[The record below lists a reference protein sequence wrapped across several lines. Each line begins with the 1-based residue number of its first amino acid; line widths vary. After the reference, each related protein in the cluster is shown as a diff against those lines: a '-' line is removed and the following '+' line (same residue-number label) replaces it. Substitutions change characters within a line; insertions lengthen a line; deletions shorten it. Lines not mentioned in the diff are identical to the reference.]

1 MLNFVDT
8 LFNPIL
14 EWTSTIREQIMQA
27 SIPLSRSL
35 DLSELF
41 APYSL
46 ISPQWSLVITTGFS
60 LAFVYSVIFIVSN
73 STGLLERFRNV
84 VKWW

>member
-14 EWTSTIREQIMQA
+14 DWTVTIRNQLSYA
-27 SIPLSRSL
+27 SVPVSRSIN
-35 DLSELF
+35 LSDLF
-41 APYSL
+41 APYTL
-46 ISPQWSLVITTGFS
+46 ISPQWTLVISTGFA

-73 STGLLERFRNV
+73 SAGLLERFRSV